1 MKSTINIYNT
11 TENTNAS
18 IRYFQKYYVVIIF
31 FIAFIIRF
39 MHLNCYIAN
48 PAFDFPL
55 GGYAAY
61 VKTALIILE
70 GDILG
75 GDHIFYDNS
84 PIYSYILATLF
95 KLFGIDFYV
104 VRFIQILL
112 GSLNCCLIAFLA
124 RHFFGIIPSFI
135 AGVIA
140 SFFGPLIFYDAEI
153 IVLSWV
159 ICFCLIALIILVTS
173 KIENQ
178 GKIFIAGIFIGFAI
192 MGRPNLILFP
202 VLMIFFFIFHNTRSN
217 LSTRVKTYSLL
228 WMGILVIM
236 SPFIIRNYAVSG
248 EIIFLNP
255 SGGHNFYLA
264 HHPDATPYFSEQYRY
279 KGAIYLKYKE
289 IAENEMQRPLSSK
302 ETSAFW
308 YKKGLRFIFANPL
321 MELKLIWEKAKFFF
335 NDLEMPTYFNYY
347 FSKNYSFIL
356 KYGVISF
363 GFIFPLSVLGFIST
377 IHRHKKLLPL
387 YLFFGTTFLSV
398 LIIFVISRLR
408 IPAIPVLIIFAGYGV
423 FVVIK
428 WLQLRA
434 YKPLSLAVAI
444 GASLYI
450 ATFVPLAKIGYA
462 GNYNH
467 TGVIQWQKGNIS
479 EAEGCFLKALELQG
493 NYEYALLN
501 LIRMYELRGDSEKE
515 AAYRQQYKTWQEKY
529 KRMPI
534 RDNDS

>member
-1 MKSTINIYNT
+1 M
-11 TENTNAS
+11 
-18 IRYFQKYYVVIIF
+18 
-31 FIAFIIRF
+31 
-39 MHLNCYIAN
+39 NCYIAN

-84 PIYSYILATLF
+84 PIYSYILAALF

-124 RHFFGIIPSFI
+124 RHFFGITPSFI
-135 AGVIA
+135 AGLIA

-159 ICFCLIALIILVTS
+159 VCFCLIALIILVTS

-202 VLMIFFFIFHNTRSN
+202 ILMIFYFIFHNTCSN
-217 LSTRVKTYSLL
+217 LSKRVKTYSLL

-289 IAENEMQRPLSSK
+289 IAESEMQRPLSSK

-308 YKKGLRFIFANPL
+308 YKRGLSFIFANPL
-321 MELKLIWEKAKFFF
+321 MELKFIWEKAKFFF

-363 GFIFPLSVLGFIST
+363 GFILPLSVLGFIST
-377 IHRHKKLLPL
+377 IHRHKELLPL
-387 YLFFGTTFLSV
+387 YLFFLTTFFSV

-408 IPAIPVLIIFAGYGV
+408 IPAIPVLIIFAGYGI
-423 FVVIK
+423 FTVIK
-428 WLQLRA
+428 WLQFRA
-434 YKPLSLAVAI
+434 YKPLGLAVAI
-444 GASLYI
+444 SALLYI
-450 ATFVPLAKIGYA
+450 VTFIPLTKIGYA

-501 LIRMYELRGDSEKE
+501 LIRMYELHGDSEKE

-529 KRMPI
+529 KRTPI
-534 RDNDS
+534 HDND